1 MLKKYKNLKYKNLSN
16 RPQGVQDSKKSLK
29 LLSIEE
35 IIKDLKEILLLNIK
49 TLTITSGV
57 MGSVEEQKNFFNN
70 IIDINYIIS
79 RLIKDKVSG
88 KYYYFYYGNDTTK
101 LLLYTRYYYFLI
113 KKYSLEDIDDLKFIF
128 NYKNLGYVVKLPIK
142 IKPKEKY
149 FFFSK
154 YGENLALLNSKIYK
168 YTHLIN

>member
-1 MLKKYKNLKYKNLSN
+1 MLKKYKNLKYNNLSL
-16 RPQGVQDSKKSLK
+16 KSLKLK

-49 TLTITSGV
+49 TLT
-57 MGSVEEQKNFFNN
+57 VEEQKYFLNN

-113 KKYSLEDIDDLKFIF
+113 KKYSLEDIDDLKFILD
-128 NYKNLGYVVKLPIK
+128 YKDLGYVVKLPIK
-142 IKPKEKY
+142 IKPKENI
-149 FFFSK
+149 FLF
-154 YGENLALLNSKIYK
+154 KIW
-168 YTHLIN
+168 